1 MRVLL
6 VYPPV
11 LHERVHRDEVAV
23 PPLGIY
29 SVGAVLREQGY
40 GVEIWNAAETGGRP
54 ESMEP
59 VLREIRP
66 DVVGFSVLHANRWGA
81 VDMARV
87 VKRVDPRVRVVFGG
101 IGATFLWEQLLA
113 HVPELD
119 GIVLGEGELS
129 FLDLVRHLEAHPGPG
144 EALWPERITGIAF
157 RKEGRPVRTPD
168 RPPVRDLDSLPNP
181 ARYFTYRHLASTRGC
196 AQSCSFCGSPR
207 FWGRS
212 VRALSPGRFVEEL
225 ELLYGRGVSFF
236 YVSDDTFTADRD
248 RVVEICRR
256 ILARGLRITW
266 FAIARVDHVDEEV
279 LRWMRRAGC
288 IQVSYGVESG
298 SEAVRRSLG
307 KPLRPERIQRA
318 FALTTRAGILAR
330 AYFIYGCPGETD
342 ETVRETL
349 ELIRDIRP
357 LGAIFYILEVF
368 PGTALCERMERAG
381 RLSGAAWLDRI
392 EGIPCFELDPAIG
405 RDQVL
410 AWGRRLRDG
419 FHRLLG
425 GFAGG
430 VTLSDDEEMRPLNA
444 DFCSRLAMTF
454 SHGDYAR
461 IEAVPDPEG
470 TAETLFRRSLGYHPD
485 HRAFLGLAVLHQKRG
500 EHREAARL
508 LEEGLIRFPESE
520 PLSLCLGISLMGL
533 GRLEEAL
540 ALFERFPGSREAAE
554 YAERCRGRL
563 GEGPAAP
570 S

>member
-1 MRVLL
+1 MQVLL

-40 GVEIWNAAETGGRP
+40 GVEILNACETAGRP
-54 ESMEP
+54 ESLEP
-59 VLREIRP
+59 VLDRVRP

-87 VKRVDPRVRVVFGG
+87 IKRVDPGIRVVFGG

-113 HVPELD
+113 HVPEVD
-119 GIVLGEGELS
+119 CIVIGEGELS
-129 FLDLVRHLEAHPGPG
+129 FLDLVRHFEAHPGPG
-144 EALWPERITGIAF
+144 EAPPPARIPGIAL
-157 RKEGRPVRTPD
+157 RQEGRPFRTPG

-181 ARYFTYRHLASTRGC
+181 ARYFTYRHVAATRGC
-196 AQSCSFCGSPR
+196 ARSCSFCGSPR
-207 FWGRS
+207 FWGRT
-212 VRALSPGRFVEEL
+212 VRALSPARFVEEL
-225 ELLYGRGVSFF
+225 ELLHGRGVSFF
-236 YVSDDTFTADRD
+236 YFSDDTFTADRD
-248 RVVEICRR
+248 RVVAICRR

-266 FAIARVDHVDEEV
+266 FAIARVDHVDEEM

-307 KPLRPERIQRA
+307 KPLRPERIRRA
-318 FALTTRAGILAR
+318 FSLTTRAGILAR

-349 ELIRDIRP
+349 DLIRDIRP
-357 LGAIFYILEVF
+357 LGAIFYILDVF

-381 RLSGAAWLDRI
+381 RLSGEVWLDRI
-392 EGIPCFELDPAIG
+392 EGIPYYELDPAIG
-405 RDQVL
+405 RDRVL

-425 GFAGG
+425 GFAGE
-430 VTLSDDEEMRPLNA
+430 VALSDDEEMRPLNA

-461 IEAVPDPEG
+461 IEAVPDPDG
-470 TAETLFRRSLGYHPD
+470 TAETLYRRSLAYFPD

-500 EHREAARL
+500 EHSEAARL

-520 PLSLCLGISLMGL
+520 PLSLCLGISLMST
-533 GRLEEAL
+533 GRLEAAL
-540 ALFERFPGSREAAE
+540 ALFERFPGSGEAAG
-554 YAERCRGRL
+554 YAEQCRKL
-563 GEGPAAP
+563 KVKPTSP